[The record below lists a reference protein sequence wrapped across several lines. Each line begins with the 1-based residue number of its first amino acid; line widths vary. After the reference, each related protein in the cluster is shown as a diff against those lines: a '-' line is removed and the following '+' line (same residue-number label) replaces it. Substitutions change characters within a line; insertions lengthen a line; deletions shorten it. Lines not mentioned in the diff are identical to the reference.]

1 MARDSIVMDVA
12 TLNTSLVLEQYEQLN
27 YVVEQMLINAQQEN
41 WELLIS
47 WQTQYQQLARDIQ
60 LKNGLTTIDNI
71 PLSQQ
76 DMIQMYINNI
86 LSYHEQLKQL
96 IHLRHNDLS
105 QLIGEQVDYQAKI
118 DSYQTIANLV

>member
-1 MARDSIVMDVA
+1 MDVA
-12 TLNTSLVLEQYEQLN
+12 ELNTNLVLEQYEQLN

-47 WQTQYQQLARDIQ
+47 WQTKYQQLARDIQ
-60 LKNGLTTIDNI
+60 LKNELTTIDI

-96 IHLRHNDLS
+96 IHLRHNELS